1 MKPSAIT
8 EPTGQAIAP
17 NPQDE
22 KRAPLRRRRQTTM
35 DRDATRKD
43 GGEMNRDQKRF
54 RDLWWAWAPA
64 LLALIILAVLLAAP
78 APASAD
84 KSASKKLAREI
95 DIMERTLDDVLVDS
109 PYILVS
115 SHEVTKGV
123 YVPEYGVIFTFDMS
137 LVAGRHDGWRWWGSN
152 IDIDEH
158 DDRIVIRRHGRWDD
172 DDDAEKSND
181 KRDAKD
187 KKSWWERREADSKRC
202 YERGKTEIV
211 DAVLDYG
218 DMMTA
223 LADDQWVL
231 IAADLDGNEYFR
243 DLGLS
248 QYIVKARMGD
258 LRSFAA
264 GTLSR
269 DAAIARLV
277 IEES

>member
-1 MKPSAIT
+1 MS
-8 EPTGQAIAP
+8 
-17 NPQDE
+17 
-22 KRAPLRRRRQTTM
+22 
-35 DRDATRKD
+35 RDHK
-43 GGEMNRDQKRF
+43 KVW
-54 RDLWWAWAPA
+54 DLWWAWVPA
-64 LLALIILAVLLAAP
+64 FLALIIFAVLFAAP
-78 APASAD
+78 VPASAD
-84 KSASKKLAREI
+84 KTSASKKLLREI

-123 YVPEYGVIFTFDMS
+123 YVPEYGVIFTFDMN
-137 LVAGRHDGWRWWGSN
+137 LVASRHDEWRWFGSN

-172 DDDAEKSND
+172 DDDDAD
-181 KRDAKD
+181 KGKNKKD
-187 KKSWWERREADSKRC
+187 KKSWWERREADSKKC
-202 YERGKTEIV
+202 YERGKTEII

-223 LADDQWVL
+223 LSDDHWVL
-231 IAADLDGNEYFR
+231 IAAALDRNEYFS

-258 LRSFAA
+258 LRAHTA

-269 DAAIARLV
+269 DAVIARLV